1 MYPVPD
7 LDDILAVAKALGIH
21 LGPAEAVLCQK
32 DLLEQLQSLDTF
44 VQARVER

>member
-7 LDDILAVAKALGIH
+7 VDDVVAVAKALGIH
-21 LGPAEAVLCQK
+21 LGPKTAVLCQK
-32 DLLEQLQSLDTF
+32 DLLEQLRSFDTF

>member
-7 LDDILAVAKALGIH
+7 IDDTLAAAKALGIH
-21 LGPAEAVLCQK
+21 LGPKTAVLRQK
-32 DLLEQLQSLDTF
+32 GLLEQLRSLDTF